1 MRRLIIRSLAEAEIE
16 QAHLWYA
23 ERSPDAA
30 RHFLDEIGAVFS
42 RIVENSDQ
50 YPQVRSH
57 LRRARMPSFPYGIT
71 SPSLATLSA
80 WSASYML
87 DVILNGGRISREV

>member
-57 LRRARMPSFPYGIT
+57 LRRARMPSFPYGIYFT
-71 SPSLATLSA
+71 IVGDIVSVVGVVHARRHPQR
-80 WSASYML
+80 WSNKS
-87 DVILNGGRISREV
+87 